1 MRLNACKSTITHHTT
16 LSFRSATLFACLSA
30 AALMCALFLGGC
42 GPKGHQIVSPTKEC
56 TSCHGE
62 KTTYGTTAHNDA
74 LHSNNTVT
82 VSTKADKVS
91 VCTPLFTS
99 ADGTAYTPILDHVE
113 NVEGGKVTLQ
123 LDDGVWAI
131 CLDNGDSSVGQIVV
145 VSSDESDSATITL

>member
-1 MRLNACKSTITHHTT
+1 MRLNVRKSTITHHTE
-16 LSFRSATLFACLSA
+16 LSFRSATLFACLCA

-42 GPKGHQIVSPTKEC
+42 GPKGHQIVSTNQPC

-82 VSTKADKVS
+82 VKTSAGKIS

-99 ADGTAYTPILDHVE
+99 SDGTAYTPILSYVE
-113 NVEGGKVTLQ
+113 PVTNGSVTLQ

-131 CLDNGDSSVGQIVV
+131 CIDKGDSSVGQIVV
-145 VSSDESDSATITL
+145 VSSDEPDSAMITL